1 MNIIQKLLNF
11 LQDARAEL
19 RKVVW
24 PTREEAI
31 RYTIIVIAISV
42 GVALFL
48 GAFDYIFHFI
58 LNRLIP

>member
-1 MNIIQKLLNF
+1 
-11 LQDARAEL
+11 ARAEL